1 MLLIKKMTVSLF
13 SLLFIP
19 IVPAMA
25 ANVAQMQL
33 ENGLMVLVKE
43 DHRSPVVTSQ
53 VWYKVGASYEP
64 DGITGVSH
72 MLEHLMFKGTEQL
85 KPGEFSK
92 IVARL
97 GGSENAFTSQD
108 YTAYFQNIE
117 ASHLGRM
124 FELEAQRMGHLKL
137 DDAEFQK
144 ERQVVLEERRMRVED
159 QPESRLQE
167 RFNAIAYDVNP
178 YRRPVIGWQ
187 KDIESYQL
195 SELQTWYNQW
205 YSPNNATLVVVGD
218 VQPEAVFALAKE
230 KFASLPSRQMGTN
243 KSSQSLLPVGE
254 KRLIVHDEKAKIQS
268 LIMGYA
274 VPSWKTS
281 DDKQEVYALELLAHI
296 LDGGSSARLSKELVR
311 GSQLLTQ
318 ADAGYELYARLSTQF
333 TLSAVTVEGVSLEQA
348 EAAMKATVAKL
359 VKEGVTDAEL
369 KRVFAQVESSYIFE
383 QDSMFYQGMKLGEA
397 STVGIPLAEIDAYL
411 ERLRS
416 VTAEQVR
423 AAAQKWL
430 VDDRLTVAYLLPKS
444 TVIEQGAAR

>member
-1 MLLIKKMTVSLF
+1 MLLVNKVAF
-13 SLLFIP
+13 SLLSLALMP
-19 IVPAMA
+19 VYA
-25 ANVAQMQL
+25 AEVAQFQL
-33 ENGLMVLVKE
+33 DNGLTVLVKE
-43 DHRSPVVTSQ
+43 DHRAPVVTSQ

-72 MLEHLMFKGTEQL
+72 ILEHMMFKGTTKL

-97 GGSENAFTSQD
+97 GGTENAFTSQD

-117 ASHLGRM
+117 ASQLGRM
-124 FELEAQRMGHLKL
+124 FELEAQRMGYLKL

-167 RFNAIAYDVNP
+167 RFSAIAYDVSP

-218 VQPEAVFALAKE
+218 VKPDAVFALAKSA
-230 KFASLPSRQMGTN
+230 FGCLPSRQMGVSKAN
-243 KSSQSLLPVGE
+243 HELPSVGE
-254 KRLIVHDEKAKIQS
+254 KRLVVRDDKAKIQS
-268 LIMGYA
+268 LMMGYA

-281 DDKQEVYALELLAHI
+281 EDKQEAYALEVLAHI

-311 GSQLLTQ
+311 GSQQLTQ
-318 ADAGYELYARLSTQF
+318 ADAAYDLYARLSTQF
-333 TLSAVTVEGVSLEQA
+333 TLSAVTAEGVTLEQA
-348 EAAMKATVAKL
+348 EAAIKATITKV
-359 VKEGVTDAEL
+359 VKEGVADTEL
-369 KRVFAQVESSYIFE
+369 KRVLAHVESSYVFE

-397 STVGIPLAEIDAYL
+397 ATVGVPLSEVNAYI

-416 VTAEQVR
+416 VTAEQVQ
-423 AAAQKWL
+423 AAAKKWL
-430 VDDRLTVAYLLPKS
+430 VNDRLTVAYLLPK
-444 TVIEQGAAR
+444 TALIEQGAK

>member
-1 MLLIKKMTVSLF
+1 
-13 SLLFIP
+13 
-19 IVPAMA
+19 
-25 ANVAQMQL
+25 
-33 ENGLMVLVKE
+33 
-43 DHRSPVVTSQ
+43 
-53 VWYKVGASYEP
+53 
-64 DGITGVSH
+64 
-72 MLEHLMFKGTEQL
+72 
-85 KPGEFSK
+85 
-92 IVARL
+92 
-97 GGSENAFTSQD
+97 
-108 YTAYFQNIE
+108 
-117 ASHLGRM
+117 
-124 FELEAQRMGHLKL
+124 
-137 DDAEFQK
+137 
-144 ERQVVLEERRMRVED
+144 MRVED

-218 VQPEAVFALAKE
+218 VQPEAVFAVAKE

-281 DDKQEVYALELLAHI
+281 EDKQEVYALEVLAHI